1 VNPVLVAPS
10 ILSADFLKL
19 GQEVEAIT
27 RGGADWIHLDM
38 MDGHFVPN
46 LSFGPPV
53 VQGLQKQSLP
63 LDVHLMVE
71 HPEMYFESLVEMKAH
86 SVSVHVEACTHLERA
101 LRQLRSHG
109 MLAGV
114 ALNPST
120 SPEFLTYLKEAVDLV
135 IVMTVNPGFSGQK
148 FIAPMLPKVR
158 RVREIL
164 GPKVRITVDGG
175 VDPHSAPLARDAGA
189 DVLVAASAIFGKSDY
204 GAAIQALRG

>member
-1 VNPVLVAPS
+1 MNPVLVAPS
-10 ILSADFLKL
+10 ILSADFLRL
-19 GQEVEAIT
+19 GEEVEAIT
-27 RGGADWIHLDM
+27 RAGADWIHLDM

-53 VQGLQKQSLP
+53 VKGLARQKLP

-71 HPEMYFESLVEMKAH
+71 HPEMYFDSLVEMKAH

-101 LRQLRSHG
+101 LTQIRSHG

-120 SPEFLTYLKEAVDLV
+120 SPEFLTYLSEVVDLV
-135 IVMTVNPGFSGQK
+135 LVMTVNPGFSGQK
-148 FIAPMLPKVR
+148 FLAPMLPKVR

-164 GPKVRITVDGG
+164 GPQVRITVDGG
-175 VDPHSAPLARDAGA
+175 VDPHSAPRAREAGA
-189 DVLVAASAIFGKSDY
+189 DVLVAASAIFGTSDY
-204 GAAIQALRG
+204 AEAIAALRG